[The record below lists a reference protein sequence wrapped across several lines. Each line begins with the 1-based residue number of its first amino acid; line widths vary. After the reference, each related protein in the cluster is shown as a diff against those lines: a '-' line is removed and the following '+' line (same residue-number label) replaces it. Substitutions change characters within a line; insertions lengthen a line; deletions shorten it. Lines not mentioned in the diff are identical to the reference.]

1 MLIGIQ
7 GSGKTTYSKI
17 LSKKEGIPIVS
28 TDGIRDEDPTL
39 EGMDVFTLAFDRVA
53 GYLKEGKSV
62 IYDATNVT
70 PLVRGRF
77 FTGLQERGIEK
88 GSYEVVAHYFTPNLE
103 LSLARVIK
111 RNNIPGERFLPLD
124 IVESYS
130 KNIIKPTLEE
140 GFSEIVTIDN
150 YMVY

>member
-1 MLIGIQ
+1 MLKVHMLVGIQ

-70 PLVRGRF
+70 PLVRSRF
-77 FTGLQERGIEK
+77 FNALESRGI
-88 GSYEVVAHYFTPNLE
+88 STWSNC
-103 LSLARVIK
+103 SLLY
-111 RNNIPGERFLPLD
+111 P
-124 IVESYS
+124 
-130 KNIIKPTLEE
+130 
-140 GFSEIVTIDN
+140 
-150 YMVY
+150 